1 MVYSY
6 RPNDKVLAMI
16 EQLGGSIWTEVTDM
30 AAGGVAVAR
39 AVVENHLV
47 PDKAKMLLGWRPID
61 IPAVEAVAESSL
73 SVFDISGPNYNFQPQ
88 EVFCGCVA
96 DSVLGATGGMFHSES
111 EYYDV
116 FAPVAGGETIA
127 IGVEPLDAIAGNR
140 RCGVEFTWT
149 DVRPPLPVIRSLC
162 SRETAV
168 AAAAGINAG
177 PALAITDA
185 HELIEVGGA
194 ATHAAITAAEEL
206 NITLIL
212 KCTAWPV
219 NEIRILFEPTGSVEV
234 ATPGGFNA
242 YLTRRLER
250 MKFSQPTATINAD
263 YDVDIALTAAGQ
275 AGHFIRWI

>member
-1 MVYSY
+1 
-6 RPNDKVLAMI
+6 
-16 EQLGGSIWTEVTDM
+16 
-30 AAGGVAVAR
+30 
-39 AVVENHLV
+39 
-47 PDKAKMLLGWRPID
+47 
-61 IPAVEAVAESSL
+61 
-73 SVFDISGPNYNFQPQ
+73 
-88 EVFCGCVA
+88 
-96 DSVLGATGGMFHSES
+96 
-111 EYYDV
+111 
-116 FAPVAGGETIA
+116 
-127 IGVEPLDAIAGNR
+127 
-140 RCGVEFTWT
+140 
-149 DVRPPLPVIRSLC
+149 VIRSLC

>member
-1 MVYSY
+1 
-6 RPNDKVLAMI
+6 
-16 EQLGGSIWTEVTDM
+16 
-30 AAGGVAVAR
+30 
-39 AVVENHLV
+39 
-47 PDKAKMLLGWRPID
+47 
-61 IPAVEAVAESSL
+61 
-73 SVFDISGPNYNFQPQ
+73 
-88 EVFCGCVA
+88 
-96 DSVLGATGGMFHSES
+96 MFHSES

-140 RCGVEFTWT
+140 RCGAEFAWT
-149 DVRPPLPVIRSLC
+149 DVRLPLPTIRSLC

-185 HELIEVGGA
+185 HTLIEVGGA

-206 NITLIL
+206 NVTLIL
-212 KCTAWPV
+212 KCTAWPI
-219 NEIRILFEPTGSVEV
+219 NEIRVLFEPTGSVEV

-250 MKFSQPTATINAD
+250 LKFSQPTATINAD

-275 AGHFIRWI
+275 AGHYIRWI